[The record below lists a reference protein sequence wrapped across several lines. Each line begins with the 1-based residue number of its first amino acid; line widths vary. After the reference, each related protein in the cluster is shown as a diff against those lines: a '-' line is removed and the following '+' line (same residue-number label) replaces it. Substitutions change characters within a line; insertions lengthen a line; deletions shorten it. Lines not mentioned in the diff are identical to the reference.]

1 MAVVVSL
8 IAGDLD
14 WLRRA
19 AERQARFA
27 DLVELRLDRIGNP
40 GREALEA
47 CVAAVDKPL
56 IATCKRTSEGGDFEG
71 STDELLELL
80 HTAAEAGFNFVD
92 VDARLSLDLGEVP
105 GKCHRIV
112 SRHDLEG
119 TPEDLALFHEE
130 VVEVLYEGDLIKLVT
145 HARTTEDGL
154 RMLRLVRE
162 VGGGLI
168 GFCSG
173 EAGSFTRVL
182 APIMGSPFTF
192 AAPAALAGQPIPER
206 TAPGQ
211 LRVGELRAALPPGGV
226 NPNTAI
232 FGIVGNPVGGSWSPR
247 VHGMTL
253 KAAKLDAVYVSFEPT
268 DFAQFLALATD
279 PNYRG
284 FSVTAPFKADA
295 FRLAKTRDGT
305 SEAVGAANTLIREGE
320 HWRAANTDVAGARE
334 TLEQARRIHEQRT
347 GREFAEGSIR
357 TLVLGT
363 GGAARAAIHAARVF
377 EGPIA
382 VAGRDAEKT
391 RALAA
396 ELGVEAVE
404 LARVAD
410 HAYDVL
416 VHTTTVGS
424 LAQPDEMVVSDDAIR
439 PDTIVLD
446 AVYRPLKTPLLRA
459 AHARG
464 CTAVP
469 GGEWFVRQAGAQFR
483 LFTGADPDEGLMR
496 AAFEHALEEDS

>member
-8 IAGDLD
+8 IASDFE
-14 WLRRA
+14 WLTRA
-19 AERQARFA
+19 ARRQSRFA
-27 DLVELRLDRIGNP
+27 DLVELRLDRVGNP
-40 GREALEA
+40 GLEALRA
-47 CVAAVDKPL
+47 CVAEVDKPL
-56 IATCKRTSEGGDFEG
+56 IATCKRVSEGGEFAGTD
-71 STDELLELL
+71 DELLELL
-80 HTAAEAGFNFVD
+80 HQAAEAGFNFVD
-92 VDARLSLDLGEVP
+92 VDARLSLDLGEVA

-112 SRHDLEG
+112 SRHDLDE
-119 TPEDLALFHEE
+119 TPEDLAQFHEE

-145 HARTTEDGL
+145 HAESTEDGL

-168 GFCSG
+168 GFCTG
-173 EAGSFTRVL
+173 AAGSFTRIL

-192 AAPAALAGQPIPER
+192 AGPAILAGEPVPEC

-247 VHGMTL
+247 VQGMAL
-253 KAAKLDAVYVSFEPT
+253 KAAKLDAVYVAFEPT
-268 DFAQFLALATD
+268 DFARFLELASD
-279 PNYRG
+279 ENYRG
-284 FSVTAPFKADA
+284 FSVTAPFKSDA
-295 FRLAKTRDGT
+295 WSAAKTRDGT
-305 SEAVGAANTLIREGE
+305 SDAVGAANTLIREGAG
-320 HWRAANTDVAGARE
+320 WRAANTDVAAARE

-347 GREFAEGSIR
+347 GREFSPGDLR
-357 TLVLGT
+357 TLVIGT
-363 GGAARAAIHAARVF
+363 GGAARAALHAARVF

-382 VAGRDAEKT
+382 VAGRDPVKT
-391 RALAA
+391 RALAE
-396 ELGVEAVE
+396 ELGVQAVE
-404 LARVAD
+404 LSRVAE
-410 HAYDVL
+410 HPYDVL
-416 VHTTTVGS
+416 VHATTVGS
-424 LAQPDEMVVSDDAIR
+424 LAQPDEMVLEDDALR
-439 PDTIVLD
+439 PETIVLD
-446 AVYRPLKTPLLRA
+446 AVYRPLKTRLLRT

-496 AAFEHALEEDS
+496 AAFEHALEEES